1 MVYPQPL
8 NMIATS
14 MVMIRVLLKRAEGT
28 LEDGPG
34 CLIRDPLKGMA
45 CPFLV
50 AGDRGL
56 HVCLADQPIPPGII
70 PMPPIPPIPPMPPMP
85 PMPPL

>member
-8 NMIATS
+8 SIVPASMI
-14 MVMIRVLLKRAEGT
+14 MISVPQNHAGCT
-28 LEDGPG
+28 GADGPG

-56 HVCLADQPIPPGII
+56 HVCLADQPIP
-70 PMPPIPPIPPMPPMP
+70 
-85 PMPPL
+85 